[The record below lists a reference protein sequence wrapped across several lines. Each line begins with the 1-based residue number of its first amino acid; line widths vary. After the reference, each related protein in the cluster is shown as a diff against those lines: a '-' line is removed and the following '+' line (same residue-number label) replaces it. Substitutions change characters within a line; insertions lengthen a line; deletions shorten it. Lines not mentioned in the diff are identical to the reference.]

1 MFPTSTLTTSSPA
14 LPHKPLRFQ
23 SLPRLCHTNLYVSNL
38 SPGSATQTSTF
49 PISPLALPAHGLLV
63 QALQV
68 QALQASVD
76 PMDPIQ
82 GLQIQVQ
89 GLQDPILQ

>member
-1 MFPTSTLTTSSPA
+1 M
-14 LPHKPLRFQ
+14 
-23 SLPRLCHTNLYVSNL
+23 
-38 SPGSATQTSTF
+38 F
-49 PISPLALPAHGLLV
+49 PISPQALSAHGLLV
-63 QALQV
+63 QALLAQALLVQTLQV
-68 QALQASVD
+68 QAMQVSVD